1 MGGVMEDQLGAPED
15 KVVDMVLNHLGDS
28 DLIWAF
34 CNHLHMYR
42 EGYSFS

>member
-1 MGGVMEDQLGAPED
+1 MEDQLGAPED

-34 CNHLHMYR
+34 CNHQYM
-42 EGYSFS
+42 